1 MNKQFLHLG
10 CGHLRKDRSTPE
22 FRTDKWDEVRVDIDS
37 NVDPDIEATM
47 TDLSVIED
55 KSYDAIYSSHNIE
68 HLYAHEVELAL
79 NEMSRVLKD
88 DGFLIITCPDLKSV
102 AAQVAEGRLVET
114 LYESGKG
121 PISAL
126 DILYGLRSDIRDG
139 NYHMAHKVGFT
150 AQVLYSSL
158 LTFGFKRAVIAEH
171 PATYV
176 LWGIATKNENDIPDD
191 LVIELKK
198 HTNLIV

>member
-102 AAQVAEGRLVET
+102 WFVVPE
-114 LYESGKG
+114 
-121 PISAL
+121 
-126 DILYGLRSDIRDG
+126 DI
-139 NYHMAHKVGFT
+139 
-150 AQVLYSSL
+150 
-158 LTFGFKRAVIAEH
+158 
-171 PATYV
+171 
-176 LWGIATKNENDIPDD
+176 
-191 LVIELKK
+191 
-198 HTNLIV
+198 

>member
-68 HLYAHEVELAL
+68 HLYAHEVELAR
-79 NEMSRVLKD
+79 ERGSV
-88 DGFLIITCPDLKSV
+88 TSKSN
-102 AAQVAEGRLVET
+102 
-114 LYESGKG
+114 Y
-121 PISAL
+121 
-126 DILYGLRSDIRDG
+126 ILPKEWERGLRNFG
-139 NYHMAHKVGFT
+139 HFLKVKSHDMI
-150 AQVLYSSL
+150 QSL
-158 LTFGFKRAVIAEH
+158 
-171 PATYV
+171 
-176 LWGIATKNENDIPDD
+176 
-191 LVIELKK
+191 
-198 HTNLIV
+198 